1 MKGNVKA
8 VLILTSMLI
17 WGVSYPLVKLLLNKG
32 VPPITLA
39 TLRHVV
45 FIPMMII
52 VLLRKSYKKYS
63 KKDWGFF
70 LALAFFTIFLPNISQ
85 NIGMLYTTASISS
98 IIQSTSPV
106 FTILLAFIFLK
117 ETKTVNKI
125 IGSLVALIG
134 TILLST
140 KGNLAFN
147 LYTLGNLLI
156 LISSISYAIAGVI
169 LKMGL
174 SRIPA
179 FDLLCFETTF
189 GFFMLLGA
197 NIFLED
203 ISIIGSFSMEL
214 WFYIFLLSVLASF
227 IAAILYYQILY
238 EEELSHLVIF
248 TYLIPVF
255 AIIFSYFMLGEI
267 LSAKDIL
274 FASIVLIGVALAQL
288 KSRTFGN

>member
-1 MKGNVKA
+1 MKSSTKTM
-8 VLILTSMLI
+8 LILTSMLI

-52 VLLRKSYKKYS
+52 VFLRKSYKKYS

>member
-1 MKGNVKA
+1 MKSSTKTM
-8 VLILTSMLI
+8 LILTSMLI

-140 KGNLAFN
+140 KGNLSFN

-156 LISSISYAIAGVI
+156 LVSSISYAISGVI

-203 ISIIGSFSMEL
+203 ISIIGSFGMEL

-227 IAAILYYQILY
+227 IAAILYYRILY

>member
-140 KGNLAFN
+140 KGNLVFN